1 MVSVI
6 MPSYNSEGYITD
18 AIRSVLSQ
26 TYKDIELII
35 CDDASSDNTAKT
47 ITETVGSDPRVKII
61 HKTENSGVAKTR
73 NAAIEQAVGRYIAFL
88 DSDDIWKQEKLRTQ
102 IEFIKESECAVCYSS
117 YGFINA
123 TGDLLNNK
131 SAGIK
136 ENADYHSL
144 LKDNFIGMLTVV
156 IDRNKTGEIVFS
168 NERHEDLILWLNL
181 AKNSFSLL
189 GLNDILALYRVSGES
204 LSGNKKKAAKWR
216 WQVYRNSEKF
226 SIFKSLWYMT
236 FYTINALKKRI

>member
-6 MPSYNSEGYITD
+6 MPAYNSEGYIAD
-18 AIRSVLSQ
+18 AIKSVIYQ
-26 TYKDIELII
+26 TYKNIELII
-35 CDDASSDNTAKT
+35 CDDASSDNTVKI
-47 ITETVGSDPRVKII
+47 ITETVGSDSRVKII
-61 HKTENSGVAKTR
+61 RKTENSGVAKTR
-73 NAAIEQAVGRYIAFL
+73 NAAIEQANGRYIAFL
-88 DSDDIWKQEKLRTQ
+88 DSDDIWKPEKLKTQ
-102 IEFIKESECAVCYSS
+102 IKFIKESECAVCYSS

-123 TGDLLNNK
+123 NGKLLNNK

-156 IDRNKTGEIVFS
+156 VDRNKIGEIVFS

-181 AKNSFSLL
+181 VKNNFSLM
-189 GLNDILALYRVSGES
+189 GLNEILALYRVSGES

-216 WQVYRNSEKF
+216 WQVYRNSEKLNLF
-226 SIFKSLWYMT
+226 RSLWYMT